1 MTRVVAYVDG
11 FNLYFG
17 LKAKGWKKHYW
28 LDLKGLATSLLKP
41 GQTLEGVHYFTSR
54 IQPNGRN
61 VADMQRQSDYLDALA
76 TLPSLTI
83 HYGHYLQKSKRCLHC
98 GATSMDYEEKM
109 TDVNIAMQLLTD
121 AFDDHVDTALV
132 ISADS
137 DLTTPVRQ
145 VRARFPAQRGIVAP
159 SPGPQLGS
167 TGVCRNGSLHHQRNQ
182 GAPEPVACDSNDS
195 QRICVPTPRTLAIR
209 GCHDLP
215 QHPRFTDPQGLRLSG
230 TRYRGVRQSA
240 KIPRHPLLRGGGD
253 AAQSEADTTRRGVV
267 LREETIDES
276 NPVGR

>member
-28 LDLKGLATSLLKP
+28 LDLNGLATSLLKP

-54 IQPNGRN
+54 IRANGRN

-83 HYGHYLQKSKRCLHC
+83 HYGHYLQKSRRCHSC
-98 GATSMDYEEKM
+98 GAQWMDYEEKM
-109 TDVNIAMQLLTD
+109 TDVNIAMQLLAD
-121 AFDDHVDTALV
+121 AFDNHFDTALV

-145 VRARFPAQRGIVAP
+145 VRARFPAKRVIVAQP
-159 SPGPQLGS
+159 PGRNSVQLA
-167 TGVCRNGSLHHQRNQ
+167 
-182 GAPEPVACDSNDS
+182 GAATAAFTISETKVTTHIMVA
-195 QRICVPTPRTLAIR
+195 V
-209 GCHDLP
+209 
-215 QHPRFTDPQGLRLSG
+215 RLSIRKP
-230 TRYRGVRQSA
+230 TSRLMPS
-240 KIPRHPLLRGGGD
+240 
-253 AAQSEADTTRRGVV
+253 
-267 LREETIDES
+267 TIIQ
-276 NPVGR
+276 V

>member
-28 LDLKGLATSLLKP
+28 LDLNGLATSLLKP

-54 IQPNGRN
+54 IRANGRN

-83 HYGHYLQKSKRCLHC
+83 HYGHYLQKSRRCHSC
-98 GATSMDYEEKM
+98 GAQWMDYEEKM
-109 TDVNIAMQLLTD
+109 TDVNIAMQRLAD
-121 AFDDHVDTALV
+121 AFDDHFDTALV

-145 VRARFPAQRGIVAP
+145 VRARFPAKRVIVAQP
-159 SPGPQLGS
+159 PGRNSVQLA
-167 TGVCRNGSLHHQRNQ
+167 GV
-182 GAPEPVACDSNDS
+182 ATA
-195 QRICVPTPRTLAIR
+195 A
-209 GCHDLP
+209 
-215 QHPRFTDPQGLRLSG
+215 FTISE
-230 TRYRGVRQSA
+230 TKVRQSQL
-240 KIPRHPLLRGGGD
+240 P
-253 AAQSEADTTRRGVV
+253 AAVTTASGYVIQRPAHWR
-267 LREETIDES
+267 
-276 NPVGR
+276 